1 MHVPEAM
8 ALCTQAPTLC
18 LQVLA
23 YCTSSCDVCPLHW
36 GPTPPPVGAEPQ
48 EQEYWG
54 EEVESYFARW
64 AEVGEALMAQE
75 CSRLKPVS

>member
-1 MHVPEAM
+1 MPEAM
-8 ALCTQAPTLC
+8 TLCTQAATLRA
-18 LQVLA
+18 QVLA

-36 GPTPPPVGAEPQ
+36 GATPPPVGAEPQ

-64 AEVGEALMAQE
+64 AEIGEALMAQE
-75 CSRLKPVS
+75 CSRIQPVR

>member
-1 MHVPEAM
+1 M
-8 ALCTQAPTLC
+8 ALCTQVPTLY

-23 YCTSSCDVCPLHW
+23 FCTSSCDVCPLHW
-36 GPTPPPVGAEPQ
+36 GATQPPVGAELQ

-64 AEVGEALMAQE
+64 AETGEALMAQE
-75 CSRLKPVS
+75 SSRIKPVS